1 MLLAFTQQH
10 NSPADCAREL
20 FKPSKDAASLPVPIK
35 KNWKFGSRFFA
46 GDGISGIGLSF
57 FG

>member
-35 KNWKFGSRFFA
+35 KIGSLDLVFLQVMA
-46 GDGISGIGLSF
+46 
-57 FG
+57 